1 MFFNSL
7 VPMRL
12 DKFVARSRIIDL
24 ESGDLKGALKELL
37 GVSVGRFRD
46 LNKTTLFNALMQ
58 REKSITT
65 YLGNGVALPH
75 IRIRMPRRYV
85 FAVGRSVAGIQ
96 YDGLK
101 DHEKIHLVF
110 LLIANE
116 NERDYL
122 KMLAS
127 IARLVKEK
135 EFVDTLVAAPN
146 LDALFE
152 RIYQGF
158 GGALAQPAN
167 VQQNRVNRLIFREAE
182 KVAKGAKCSSMVIF
196 GDTLTSGLE
205 IPKFFPEF
213 ETIMVTRTSSEPPL
227 ESQRIVTTI
236 QVRSFSRHRLAQLR
250 SAVLV
255 GLTRGVINFTDR
267 LCCVGGIPGSNQF
280 DTIVVV
286 DVERE
291 FQLLFNDQAQILPHD
306 VKPEVLERVL
316 AVATELAVEGR
327 EGRPVGSLFILGDT
341 AKVEKLTKPL
351 VMNPFFGYKEEDRNI
366 MNPFMDETIKEFS
379 LLDGAFII
387 RGNGVVVSSGS
398 LVHAPDYYHSLPGG
412 LGARHAAAS
421 AISLATQ
428 CISVVVSS
436 STGQVTLFRN
446 GVMVPLIEKSG
457 SGGYY

>member
-1 MFFNSL
+1 
-7 VPMRL
+7 MRL
-12 DKFVARSRIIDL
+12 DKFVTRSRVIDL

-37 GVSVGRFRD
+37 SVSVSRFKD
-46 LNKTTLFNALMQ
+46 LNRTALFNALME
-58 REKSITT
+58 REKTMTT

-75 IRIRMPRRYV
+75 IRIKMPRRFI
-85 FAVGRSVAGIQ
+85 FAVGRSQGGIE

-101 DHEKIHLVF
+101 DHENIHLVF

-116 NERDYL
+116 DERDYL
-122 KMLAS
+122 KVLAS

-135 EFVDTLVAAPN
+135 EFVKTLVEAPS
-146 LDALFE
+146 LDVLFE
-152 RIYQGF
+152 KIYMGF
-158 GGALAQPAN
+158 GGALSQPVQ

-182 KVAKGAKCSSMVIF
+182 KIAKGANCSTIVIF
-196 GDTLTSGLE
+196 ADTLTSGLE
-205 IPKFFPEF
+205 VPKFFPEYK
-213 ETIMVTRTSSEPPL
+213 TILVTRTSSELPI
-227 ESQRIVTTI
+227 EDKKIIATI

-250 SAVLV
+250 SSVLV
-255 GLTRGVINFTDR
+255 GLTRGVVKFTDR

-280 DTIVVV
+280 DTVVVV

-291 FQLLFNDQAQILPHD
+291 FQILFNEQANILPED

-327 EGRPVGSLFILGDT
+327 EGKPVGSLFIVGDT
-341 AKVEKLTKPL
+341 NKVEKMTKPL
-351 VMNPFFGYKEEDRNI
+351 VMNPFYGYKEEDRNI

-379 LLDGAFII
+379 SLDGAFII
-387 RGNGVVVSSGS
+387 RGDGVVVSSGS
-398 LVHAPDYYHSLPGG
+398 LVHAPDYYHSLPSG

-428 CISVVVSS
+428 CISIVVSS
-436 STGQVTLFRN
+436 STGQVTLFRS

-457 SGGYY
+457 SGGY